1 VGLNNDEYTR
11 ASIQAHDDV
20 RVCMQTHY
28 GDDVQN
34 GWVYGGY
41 YVGDLPGASMEAKYD
56 AYGELITKLK
66 EDKLHE
72 SMRFKTDEIRKE
84 YDIKVS
90 IPLGPEMAERGR

>member
-1 VGLNNDEYTR
+1 VGPNNDEYTR

-28 GDDVQN
+28 GDGIQN
-34 GWVYGGY
+34 GWEYGGY
-41 YVGDLPGASMEAKYD
+41 YIGDLPGASMDAKYE
-56 AYGELITKLK
+56 AYGEIITKLK

-90 IPLGPEMAERGR
+90 IPLGPEMAEHGR